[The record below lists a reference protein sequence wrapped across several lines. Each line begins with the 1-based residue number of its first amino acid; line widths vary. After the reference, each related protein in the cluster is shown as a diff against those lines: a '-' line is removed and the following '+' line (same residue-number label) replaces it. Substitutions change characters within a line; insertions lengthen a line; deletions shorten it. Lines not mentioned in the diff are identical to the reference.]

1 MTGQPSAPE
10 QMTEDFRRL
19 SGEPMRGAIAQAPAD
34 FQKDIEREAW

>member
-1 MTGQPSAPE
+1 MTGQTSPV

-19 SGEPMRGAIAQAPAD
+19 SGEPMRGASAQAPAD